1 MKRVAIFAHFDK
13 DDIIDD
19 YVIYYLQGLKKVADD
34 IIFVS
39 DCNLPLAETKK
50 LNGICLKIIAQKH
63 GEYDFG
69 SYKRGILEAKN
80 ILNNYDELIIA
91 NDSCYGPIFPFE
103 NVFKQMGQR
112 KCDFWGLTQNKNI
125 YPIHIQSFF
134 VVFKKTV
141 FLNSIF
147 ITFFEKVEK
156 ETSKTILIE
165 KYEIG
170 LTQTL
175 IKAGFKK
182 DSFFKKPFKEN
193 PMLNNKAFKLI
204 FLEMPFIKISLLKE
218 NIFDVKNL
226 YIWKNYCSLK
236 LITLVENHLKRV
248 IGTDNPTIW
257 YYKLPY
263 INLSILHRRFIR
275 ILLKKGVLHLKVLG
289 ATLLKV
295 RLNRN

>member
-1 MKRVAIFAHFDK
+1 MKRIAIFAHFDK

-50 LNGICLKIIAQKH
+50 LNSICLKIIAQKH

-103 NVFKQMGQR
+103 NVFRQMEQR
-112 KCDFWGLTQNKNI
+112 KCDFWGLTQNKNK

-147 ITFFEKVEK
+147 TNFFEKIEK
-156 ETSKTILIE
+156 EMSKTILIE

-182 DSFFKKPFKEN
+182 DSFFKPFREN
-193 PMLNNKAFKLI
+193 PMADNNALKLL
-204 FLEMPFIKISLLKE
+204 FRGMPLIKVSLLKE
-218 NIFDVKNL
+218 NGLGIGKL
-226 YIWKNYCSLK
+226 YRWKNYCSLK
-236 LITLVENHLKRV
+236 FIGMVENHLQRI
-248 IGTDNPTIW
+248 IGTNNPTIW
-257 YYKLPY
+257 YYEPPY
-263 INLSILHRRFIR
+263 VNFFILHRKFIR
-275 ILLKKGVLHLKVLG
+275 ILLKRGILYLKVFG
-289 ATLLKV
+289 ASFLRIRFK
-295 RLNRN
+295 

>member
-1 MKRVAIFAHFDK
+1 MKRIAIFAHFDK

-80 ILNNYDELIIA
+80 ILNSYDELIIA

-103 NVFKQMGQR
+103 NVFKQMEKR
-112 KCDFWGLTQNKNI
+112 KCDFWGLTSSKEDNRF
-125 YPIHIQSFF
+125 YYVGSYFL
-134 VVFKKTV
+134 VFKKNV
-141 FLNSIF
+141 FLSDVFQN
-147 ITFFEKVEK
+147 FFLNIKRLEEKDKIIAE
-156 ETSKTILIE
+156 
-165 KYEIG
+165 YEVG
-170 LTQTL
+170 LSRTL

-182 DSFFKKPFKEN
+182 DCFTKNFRSMPLVN
-193 PMLNNKAFKLI
+193 SNAFDL
-204 FLEMPFIKISLLKE
+204 FYSGFPLLKIAFLRDNPLGE
-218 NIFDVKNL
+218 GKV
-226 YIWKNYCSLK
+226 YRWKNYCSLK
-236 LITLVENHLKRV
+236 FIAMVENHLQRV
-248 IGTDNPTIW
+248 IGTNNPAIW

-263 INLSILHRRFIR
+263 LNFFILHRKFIR
-275 ILLKKGVLHLKVLG
+275 IVVKKGVLRVKIFG
-289 ATLLKV
+289 ITIIKYSS
-295 RLNRN
+295 